1 VPPAAGGESRYGSTV
16 EAERLSPAVA
26 RFHAEHDLPTPYL
39 VIDLDVV
46 ADRFSA
52 LRAALGEAS
61 VYYAVKANPEPDVV
75 RLLAALGANFDV
87 ASPAEIDLCLRVGV
101 SPNRLSYGNTIKKR
115 ADIAHAYGVGVRLFA
130 FDSAAEL
137 DKLATLAPGAAV
149 MCRLLTHD
157 TGADW
162 PLSRKFGCAPDMAVD
177 LLLEADERGLDACG
191 VSFHVGSQ
199 QRDPGQWD
207 AAVAL
212 AASVGRAVSRRSG
225 DRVRLRVVDLGG
237 GFPAHYLEDVPPIEQ
252 YADSIRASVDR
263 HFPLPA
269 AGGRPELMVEP
280 GRFLVGDAGVMRTE
294 VVLVARKS
302 HADEERWVFLDA
314 GVFGG
319 LAETAGEAIK
329 YRLVPSRGGPT
340 GPVVL
345 AGPTCDSADIMYQ
358 HHRYELPLALTDGDR
373 LDVLSA
379 GAYTSAYCTDGFN
392 GFSPMPVHCLP
403 PSAPLCSLALGD
415 QEVGELPH
423 VLLGRRGD
431 PVPGEDVHPGP

>member
-1 VPPAAGGESRYGSTV
+1 ME
-16 EAERLSPAVA
+16 
-26 RFHAEHDLPTPYL
+26 
-39 VIDLDVV
+39 LDVV
-46 ADRFSA
+46 AAQFTA
-52 LRAALGEAS
+52 LRTALDEAA

-87 ASPAEIDLCLRVGV
+87 ASPAEIDLCLRIGV
-101 SPNRLSYGNTIKKR
+101 SPHRLSYGNTIKKR
-115 ADIAHAYGVGVRLFA
+115 ADISYAYNLGVRLFA

-137 DKLATLAPGAAV
+137 DKLAILAPGAAV
-149 MCRLLTHD
+149 FCRLLAHD
-157 TGADW
+157 TRADW
-162 PLSRKFGCAPDMAVD
+162 PLSRKFGCTPDMAVD

-191 VSFHVGSQ
+191 LSFHVGSQ

-207 AAVAL
+207 GAVAL
-212 AASVGRAVSRRSG
+212 AASVAREVSHRSG
-225 DRVRLRVVDLGG
+225 DRVRVRVLNLGG
-237 GFPAHYLEDVPPIEQ
+237 GFPAHYLEEVPPIEQ
-252 YADSIRASVDR
+252 YAASIRASVDR
-263 HFPLPA
+263 HFALAA
-269 AGGRPELMVEP
+269 AGGRPGLMVEP
-280 GRFLVGDAGVMRTE
+280 GRFLVADAGVMRAE

-302 HADEERWVFLDA
+302 HADEERWVFLDT

-329 YRLVPSRGGPT
+329 YRLVTSRSGPR
-340 GPVVL
+340 GPAVL

-403 PSAPLCSLALGD
+403 PSTPVRSLPLGD
-415 QEVGELPH
+415 QETGELPH
-423 VLLGRRGD
+423 MLLGRRGS